1 MGTVL
6 PEADW
11 QPILI
16 GGLFKLNGRTS
27 WIFSEGRE
35 SRMAEIEQ
43 RPVRTGGLN
52 SSIAARRA
60 LSRACKQ
67 VFNGLG
73 GTVIEPSG
81 PEAWP

>member
-16 GGLFKLNGRTS
+16 GGLFKLNDRTS
-27 WIFSEGRE
+27 GIFSEGRK

-73 GTVIEPSG
+73 GTVTEP
-81 PEAWP
+81 